1 MTTHRPAS
9 SAPVDVDVI
18 VLGLGVGG
26 EAVAGNLASAGL
38 EVVGIEDGLV
48 GGECPYWGCIPSKAM
63 VHAAGQ
69 ARHQEHP
76 DWSKVAARV
85 RELTADWNDR
95 AAVDRLVDKGM
106 TFVRGA
112 GRITD
117 VDTVEATDA
126 DGVVRR
132 FRARHAIVVGTGTKA
147 FVPPIEG
154 LAGTPLW
161 TNREAIEADEAPRS
175 LAVLGGGAIGLELAQ
190 VFARFGTDVTI
201 VENGERVLAVE
212 DQESSELAAW
222 ALGEDGVRIHLGVRA
237 ERVAYDGKTFT
248 LSLSDGRSIE
258 AEKLLVA
265 TGRRVDMAALGAE
278 ALGVDPHAH
287 ALPVDGQLRV
297 RPGGEPPAVWAV
309 GDVTGQGAFTHVAM
323 YQSAIVTKAVLH
335 TIGRGSAGPDA
346 DHSALPRVTFVDPEI
361 GAVGLTEHQARAA
374 GLTVRIGLAD
384 LAASSRGH
392 ITGARGFV
400 KVIEDVDRGVLVG
413 ATAVGP
419 AGGEILGALVVA
431 VRAAVPVATL
441 RNMMY
446 AYPTYHRTIE
456 SALADLDTD

>member
-1 MTTHRPAS
+1 MSTQHPQDVAT
-9 SAPVDVDVI
+9 VDVDVI

-38 EVVGIEDGLV
+38 DVVGVEDGLV

-63 VHAAGQ
+63 VYAA
-69 ARHQEHP
+69 ARARTEEHP
-76 DWSKVAARV
+76 DWAPLAARI
-85 RELTADWNDR
+85 RELTADWDDT

-112 GRITD
+112 GRITG
-117 VDTVEATDA
+117 VDTVEATGP
-126 DGVVRR
+126 DGVRR
-132 FRARHAIVVGTGTKA
+132 FRARHAIVVGTGTRA

-161 TNREAIEADEAPRS
+161 TNREAIEADEAPSS

-190 VFARFGTDVTI
+190 VFTRFGTRVTI

-212 DQESSELAAW
+212 EPESSDLAAW
-222 ALGEDGVRIHLGVRA
+222 ALGEDGVEIHLGARA
-237 ERVAYDGKTFT
+237 ERVAHDGKAFT
-248 LSLSDGRSIE
+248 VELSDGRSIE

-265 TGRRVDMAALGAE
+265 TGRRVDLPGLGAE

-297 RPGGEPPAVWAV
+297 QPGGAAPAVWAV

-335 TIGRGSAGPDA
+335 AAGRGTAGPDA

-361 GAVGLTEHQARAA
+361 GAVGLTEHQARTA
-374 GLTVRIGLAD
+374 GLSVRIGHAD

-413 ATAVGP
+413 ATTAGP

>member
-1 MTTHRPAS
+1 VTLHRAE
-9 SAPVDVDVI
+9 SADVREVDVI

-26 EAVAGNLASAGL
+26 EAVAGNLAAAGL
-38 EVVGIEDGLV
+38 DVVGIDDRLV

-63 VHAAGQ
+63 VHLAAE
-69 ARHQEHP
+69 AVHQDRP
-76 DWSKVAARV
+76 DWSRVAERV
-85 RELTADWNDR
+85 RELTANWDDR

-106 TFVRGA
+106 TFVRGT
-112 GRITD
+112 GRITG
-117 VDTVEATDA
+117 VDTVVTTGA
-126 DGVVRR
+126 DGERSY
-132 FRARHAIVVGTGTKA
+132 RARHAIVVGTGTKP

-161 TNREAIEADEAPRS
+161 TNREAIEAVEAPRS
-175 LAVLGGGAIGLELAQ
+175 LVVLGGGAIGLELAQ
-190 VFARFGTDVTI
+190 VFARFDTRVTI
-201 VENGERVLAVE
+201 VESGERVLGVE
-212 DQESSELAAW
+212 DPESCDLAEQ
-222 ALGEDGVRIHLGVRA
+222 ALTDDGVRIHLGVHA
-237 ERVAYDGKTFT
+237 EKVVHDGTSFT
-248 LSLSDGRSIE
+248 VSLSDGTSLE

-265 TGRRVDMAALGAE
+265 TGRRVDLPAIGAD

-297 RPGGEPPAVWAV
+297 SPGGSAPAVWAV

-335 TIGRGSAGPDA
+335 AAGRGAPGPDA
-346 DHSALPRVTFVDPEI
+346 DHSALPRVTFIDPEI
-361 GAVGLTEHQARAA
+361 GAVGPTERQVRAA
-374 GLTVRIGLAD
+374 GMNVRIGIAD
-384 LAASSRGH
+384 LAISSRGH

-413 ATAVGP
+413 ATAAGP

-441 RNMMY
+441 RDMMY
-446 AYPTYHRTIE
+446 AYPTYHRAIE
-456 SALADLDTD
+456 SALADLDGH

>member
-1 MTTHRPAS
+1 MSPQPAEHI
-9 SAPVDVDVI
+9 DVDVI

-38 EVVGIEDGLV
+38 TVVGIEDGLV

-63 VHAAGQ
+63 VYAAAK
-69 ARHQEHP
+69 ARDQERP
-76 DWSKVAARV
+76 DWSGLAARV
-85 RELTADWNDR
+85 RELTADWDDR

-106 TFVRGA
+106 TFVRGS
-112 GRITD
+112 GRITG
-117 VDTVEATDA
+117 VDTVEATGA
-126 DGVVRR
+126 DGVRR

-154 LAGTPLW
+154 LADTPLW
-161 TNREAIEADEAPRS
+161 TNREAIEATEAPRS

-190 VFARFGTDVTI
+190 VFARFGTQVTI
-201 VENGERVLAVE
+201 VESGERVLAVE
-212 DQESSELAAW
+212 DPESSDLAAW
-222 ALGEDGVRIHLGVRA
+222 ALREDGVEIHLGAHA
-237 ERVAYDGKTFT
+237 ERVAHDGKLFT
-248 LSLSDGRSIE
+248 LSLSDGRAIE
-258 AEKLLVA
+258 AERLLVA
-265 TGRRVDMAALGAE
+265 TGRRVDLVALGAE

-297 RPGGEPPAVWAV
+297 DPGGAPPAVWAV
-309 GDVTGQGAFTHVAM
+309 GDITGQGAFTHVAM
-323 YQSAIVTKAVLH
+323 YQSAIVTKAVRHAAGL
-335 TIGRGSAGPDA
+335 GNAGPDA

-374 GLTVRIGLAD
+374 GLNVRIGLAD

-400 KVIEDVDRGVLVG
+400 KVIEDADRGVLVG
-413 ATAVGP
+413 ATTAGP

-431 VRAAVPVATL
+431 IRAAVPVATL
-441 RNMMY
+441 RDMMY
-446 AYPTYHRTIE
+446 AYPTYHRAIE
-456 SALADLDTD
+456 SALADLDTA